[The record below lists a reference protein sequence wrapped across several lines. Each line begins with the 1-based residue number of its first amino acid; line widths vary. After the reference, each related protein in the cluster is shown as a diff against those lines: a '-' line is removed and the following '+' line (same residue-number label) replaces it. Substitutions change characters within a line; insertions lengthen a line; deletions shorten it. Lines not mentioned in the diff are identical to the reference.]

1 MAEQPELSFEHFL
14 MSLATAALVHLGQV
28 PHPETNK
35 KEVDLEQARQNIDIL
50 ALLHEKT
57 KGNLT
62 AGEKTLLEG
71 MLSQLRMAVVQVER
85 EKGNGAKAS
94 P

>member
-1 MAEQPELSFEHFL
+1 MADSSGALPELTFEHFL

-35 KEVDLEQARQNIDIL
+35 KEVDLVQAKQNIDIL
-50 ALLHEKT
+50 GMLHDKT

-62 AGEKTLLEG
+62 DGERTILEG
-71 MLSQLRMAVVQVER
+71 ALAQLRISYVSL
-85 EKGNGAKAS
+85 AS
-94 P
+94 SP